1 MPIDSVPIG
10 DSIGTYR
17 CAIGWSVS
25 VFGSSEPLFGQ
36 PWLRMHCHERKLERA
51 LADGVCVAPC
61 GAAQWITE
69 RNRGKGKE
77 ATVKTEC
84 GAVS

>member
-1 MPIDSVPIG
+1 
-10 DSIGTYR
+10 
-17 CAIGWSVS
+17 
-25 VFGSSEPLFGQ
+25 
-36 PWLRMHCHERKLERA
+36 MHCHERKLERA

-69 RNRGKGKE
+69 QNRGKGKE
-77 ATVKTEC
+77 ATVKKEC